1 MRTETLTYQRWNEL
15 KRGLSTNKHGNLFN
29 NLFTTGNAIL
39 IPTAFLL
46 GKASLLGGMLPYG
59 MAVYIATMG
68 LSYNRVF
75 IALAVLFG
83 MMTGGGWEQIYITAA
98 AMLLFNVAILPFKNQ
113 KSRLSFT
120 YGIAGFM
127 SVLIPQMVM
136 VYLQGFLLYDLLRGI
151 FHAFIVFALT
161 FIFRN
166 VTCLMNDLKKRQ
178 VFTNEEMISLCIIA
192 ALALSGLG
200 EMQVFGFAIKNILSI
215 LLILMFS
222 FKCGSGVGAAVGIS
236 VGLII
241 SMSSTS
247 TPLVIGC
254 YGFCGLLAGVFRNLG
269 KTGSSLGFVM
279 GNIVL
284 TLYLNGSTDPLI
296 YLKEIIVAVSVF
308 LILPN
313 KYIDLLTGKF
323 ERNGDTCMDKRSY
336 SLRIKEMTI
345 EKLNKFS
352 RAFNELAK
360 TFTEISETK
369 VVADKQDI
377 SALFDRVAD
386 RVCKDCS
393 LCMHCWDRNFYNTY
407 QVMFKIVERLEEKG
421 RVESCDIPDYFMD
434 RCERIY
440 DFVDAVNNI
449 YEIFKV
455 DMVWK
460 SKIGESRGLVS
471 QQLEGLSRVIS
482 NLATEIDLDVHFKSD
497 LEDVVII
504 ELNKAGIRASEAMV
518 FENKLGKYEI
528 SIFHK
533 GCGGKRSCVTTIEK
547 LVSEVVGRR
556 MTRENNECH
565 EGLKGNTC
573 VLKLVEEESYKV
585 TTGIAKAAKYEA
597 KVSGDSYTF
606 MNTGDGKFIVALSDG
621 MGSGQRAAT
630 QSQAAI
636 NMLEQFMESGFDK
649 DTAIKM
655 INSILVLK
663 SSDDSFATID
673 LSVVNLYDGEV
684 EFVKIGAIPTYIK
697 KEQKVDI
704 IKSISLPAGI
714 LSRIETEMV
723 RKKVDSGDF
732 VIMMSDGI
740 LDAFKKSD
748 GGEGMLQEY
757 IQEIR
762 SKNPQEIA
770 DSILEQA
777 KDYCDGKPIDDMMV
791 VVAKVWKRVA

>member
-1 MRTETLTYQRWNEL
+1 MKVETLTYQ
-15 KRGLSTNKHGNLFN
+15 GLGGLGKNLQTVREKNVFK
-29 NLFTTGNAIL
+29 NLFTTGNAVL
-39 IPTAFLL
+39 LPTAFLL
-46 GKASLLGGMLPYG
+46 GKASLLGGMLPFG
-59 MAVYIATMG
+59 MAVYAATMG
-68 LSYNRVF
+68 LSYNRLF
-75 IALAVLFG
+75 LALAVLSG
-83 MMTGGGWEQIYITAA
+83 MAIGGGWEQIYITTA
-98 AMLLFNVAILPFKNQ
+98 AMLLFNVFILPFKGH
-113 KSRLSFT
+113 KSRLGFT
-120 YGIAGFM
+120 YGIAGFL
-127 SVLIPQMVM
+127 SVIVPQMVM
-136 VYLQGFLLYDLLRGI
+136 VYLQGFLLYDFLRAL
-151 FHAFIVFALT
+151 FHGFIVFALT

-166 VTCLMNDLKKRQ
+166 ATCLIHDIKKRQ

-200 EMQVFGFAIKNILSI
+200 EMQVLGFGFKNILSI
-215 LLILMFS
+215 LLILLFS
-222 FKCGSGVGAAVGIS
+222 FKCGAGVGAAVGIT
-236 VGLII
+236 VGLIT
-241 SMSSTS
+241 SMSSTA
-247 TPLVIGC
+247 TPLIIGC

-269 KTGSSLGFVM
+269 KSGSGLGFVM

-284 TLYLNGSTDPLI
+284 TLYLNGSIDPLI
-296 YLKEIIVAVSVF
+296 YLKEIIAAVMIF
-308 LILPN
+308 LILPH
-313 KYIDLLTGKF
+313 KYIDVLTGKF
-323 ERNGDTCMDKRSY
+323 NRNIDTCMDKRSY

-352 RAFNELAK
+352 RAFTELSK
-360 TFTEISETK
+360 TFNEISETK
-369 VVADKQDI
+369 VVTDKQDI

-407 QVMFKIVERLEEKG
+407 QVMFRIVERLEEKG
-421 RVESCDIPDYFMD
+421 RIESNDIPDYFMD
-434 RCERIY
+434 RCERIH
-440 DFVDAVNNI
+440 DFVDSVNNI

-471 QQLEGLSRVIS
+471 QQLEGLARVIS
-482 NLATEIDLDVHFKSD
+482 NLATEIDLNVHFKSD
-497 LEDVVII
+497 LEDIMI
-504 ELNKAGIRASEAMV
+504 MELNKAGVRANEAMV
-518 FENKLGKYEI
+518 FENKWGKYEI

-533 GCGGKRSCVTTIEK
+533 GCGGKRACAATIEK
-547 LVSEVVGRR
+547 LVSEVVGRK
-556 MTRENNECH
+556 MTRENSECH
-565 EGLKGNTC
+565 ENMKGSNC
-573 VLKLVEEESYKV
+573 VLKLVEEEGYKV
-585 TTGIAKAAKYEA
+585 TTGVAKIAKYDT

-630 QSQAAI
+630 QSRAAI

-649 DTAIKM
+649 DTAIKL

-673 LSVVNLYDGEV
+673 LSVVDLYDGEV

-697 KEQKVDI
+697 KRDRVEIV
-704 IKSISLPAGI
+704 KSVSLPAGI
-714 LSRIETEMV
+714 LSQIETEMV

-740 LDAFKKSD
+740 QDAFKKKEE
-748 GGEGMLQEY
+748 GERGLMDY
-757 IQEIR
+757 IHDIK
-762 SKNPQEIA
+762 SINPQEIA

-777 KDYCDGKPIDDMMV
+777 KDHCEGKPVDDMMV